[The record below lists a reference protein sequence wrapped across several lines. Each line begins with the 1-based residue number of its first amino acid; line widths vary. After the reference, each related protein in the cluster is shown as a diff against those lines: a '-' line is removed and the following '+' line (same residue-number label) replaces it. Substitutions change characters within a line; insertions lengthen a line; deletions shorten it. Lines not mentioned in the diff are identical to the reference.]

1 MKKILK
7 FLSLL
12 LPLLAALGSIF
23 AVQIAAILVY
33 YSVYFTA
40 GFYLLFTGKYNINI
54 DTLVDYM
61 PFPSMDFLTNLGMIS
76 PLVWIIIFYLWYK
89 SIRKKDTVV
98 RVKVFTWRSIIML
111 VLVSIGFQLF
121 INGLMELILPFFEE
135 LAQDYNELMEQLD
148 YANPLLTLLSVVILA
163 PLSEELIFRGVI
175 LSKATKFTTFTVANV
190 LQALSFGFF
199 HMNIVQGLYAFLGG
213 LAMGYIAHK
222 YRTIKASILFHFF
235 FNGISYVMLAPIS
248 LLMKIAY
255 VIVGA
260 VIIYFA
266 LKHIKRTVEKETTRV
281 QISQEQSA
289 NMPE

>member
-12 LPLLAALGSIF
+12 LPLLVALGSIF

-33 YSVYFTA
+33 YSVYITS
-40 GFYLLFTGKYNINI
+40 GFYLLFTGKGNITI

-76 PLVWIIIFYLWYK
+76 PLVWIIIFYFWYK
-89 SIRKKDTVV
+89 AIRKKDTVV
-98 RVKVFTWRSIIML
+98 RIKVFTWRSVIML
-111 VLVSIGFQLF
+111 VLVSLGFQLL

-135 LAQDYNELMEQLD
+135 LSQDYNELMEQLN
-148 YANPLLTLLSVVILA
+148 YANPLLALLSVVILA

-175 LSKATKFTTFTVANV
+175 LSKATRFTTFTVANI
-190 LQALSFGFF
+190 LQALFFGIF

-213 LAMGYIAHK
+213 LAMGYIAHQ

-255 VIVGA
+255 TIVGA
-260 VIIYFA
+260 VIIFFA
-266 LKHIKRTVEKETTRV
+266 LKYIKKTVEEETTRV
-281 QISQEQSA
+281 QIS
-289 NMPE
+289 

>member
-12 LPLLAALGSIF
+12 LPLLVALGSIF
-23 AVQIAAILVY
+23 AVQIAAVLIY

-40 GFYLLFTGKYNINI
+40 GFYLLLTGKDNMTI
-54 DTLVDYM
+54 DILVNYM
-61 PFPSMDFLTNLGMIS
+61 PIPSMDFLTNLGMLS
-76 PLVWIIIFYLWYK
+76 PMVWIIIFFLWYK
-89 SIRKKDTVV
+89 SIRKKETVV
-98 RVKVFTWRSIIML
+98 RVKVFNWRSILML
-111 VLVSIGFQLF
+111 LLVSIGFQLL

-135 LAQDYNELMEQLD
+135 LAQDYNEIMEQLN

-175 LSKATKFTTFTVANV
+175 LSKATRFTTFAVANV
-190 LQALSFGFF
+190 LQALFFGFF

-213 LAMGYIAHK
+213 LAMGYIAHQ

-248 LLMKIAY
+248 LLMKIVY
-255 VIVGA
+255 VIGGA
-260 VIIYFA
+260 IIIFFA
-266 LKHIKRTVEKETTRV
+266 LKHIKRTVEEQITRV
-281 QISQEQSA
+281 Q
-289 NMPE
+289 MPEDHSVEISD

>member
-12 LPLLAALGSIF
+12 LPLLVALGSIF

-40 GFYLLFTGKYNINI
+40 GFYLLFTGKYNITI

-111 VLVSIGFQLF
+111 VLVSLGFQLL

-135 LAQDYNELMEQLD
+135 LAQDYNELMEQLN

-190 LQALSFGFF
+190 LQALFFGFF

-213 LAMGYIAHK
+213 LAMGYIAHQ

-266 LKHIKRTVEKETTRV
+266 LKHIKRTVEEETT
-281 QISQEQSA
+281 QISQDQSV
-289 NMPE
+289 NMLE